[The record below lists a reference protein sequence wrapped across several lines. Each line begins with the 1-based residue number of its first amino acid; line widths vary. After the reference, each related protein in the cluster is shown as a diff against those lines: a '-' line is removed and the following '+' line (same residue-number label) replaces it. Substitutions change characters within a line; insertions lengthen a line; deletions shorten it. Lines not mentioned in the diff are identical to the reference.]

1 MFFIGRTALK
11 NVYIDCSSTQKEVAS
26 CRRSDTGTL
35 QYMNT
40 KRMWK
45 GRSEWKVVDNFIWR
59 TMLVPEGKKEQITGK
74 RGKGR
79 WRA

>member
-1 MFFIGRTALK
+1 
-11 NVYIDCSSTQKEVAS
+11 
-26 CRRSDTGTL
+26 
-35 QYMNT
+35 MNT

-45 GRSEWKVVDNFIWR
+45 DREQVEDGGQLHME